1 MKDGFMHSILISIR
15 QRIEEERERK
25 RKEAERL
32 EYEKVCHFCDGISQ
46 EEFDEIVHS
55 VTRRIK
61 RIKKCWT
68 DGSLVICNVY
78 SQSHISVWQFW
89 IEFNDHGRLSGDWT
103 HWHRENTQSDMVES
117 VADQISEAIKTRYQ
131 EIRDQQDQR

>member
-1 MKDGFMHSILISIR
+1 MKDGFFQSILSYIGR
-15 QRIEEERERK
+15 RIKEQQERK
-25 RKEAERL
+25 RREAARR
-32 EYEKVCHFCDGISQ
+32 EYEKVCHFCDGITQ
-46 EEFDEIVHS
+46 EEFDEIVHK

-61 RIKKCWT
+61 RIKECWT
-68 DGSLVICNVY
+68 EGSLVVCNVY

-117 VADQISEAIKTRYQ
+117 VANQISEAIKERYK
-131 EIRDQQDQR
+131 EKRRY

>member
-1 MKDGFMHSILISIR
+1 MKLSVIVPVYNTEEYLERCLDSLINQTLQDIEILVVDDGS
-15 QRIEEERERK
+15 
-25 RKEAERL
+25 
-32 EYEKVCHFCDGISQ
+32 
-46 EEFDEIVHS
+46 
-55 VTRRIK
+55 
-61 RIKKCWT
+61 T